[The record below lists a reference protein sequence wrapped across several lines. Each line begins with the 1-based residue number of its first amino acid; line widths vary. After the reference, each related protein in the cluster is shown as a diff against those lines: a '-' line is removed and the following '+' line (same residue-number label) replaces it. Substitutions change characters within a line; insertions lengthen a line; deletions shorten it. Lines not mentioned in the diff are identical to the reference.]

1 MGPLKIPIGFLRGK
15 STDGSLLG
23 SCIVVG
29 HVVVGGDHDVTIGAI
44 REGVAV
50 GLVKVAGATLNA
62 ICVIVEV
69 AVDVGWGC

>member
-1 MGPLKIPIGFLRGK
+1 MKIPIGFLRGK
-15 STDGSLLG
+15 STDGGHLG

-29 HVVVGGDHDVTIGAI
+29 HVVVGGDHDVTIGTI

-69 AVDVGWGC
+69 AVDVGWGR